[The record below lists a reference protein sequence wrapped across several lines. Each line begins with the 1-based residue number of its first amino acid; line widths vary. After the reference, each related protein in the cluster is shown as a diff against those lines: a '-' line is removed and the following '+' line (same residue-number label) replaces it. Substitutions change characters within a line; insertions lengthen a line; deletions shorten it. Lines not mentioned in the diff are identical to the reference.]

1 MTEKS
6 FNFNECLKRLEE
18 IAEKLE
24 QPDIDIE
31 EALVLLEEGMKL
43 HKECNQKLAQYQTK
57 IKDILK
63 EEAKDET
70 IVTGDIPF

>member
-1 MTEKS
+1 MTDKK
-6 FNFNECLKRLEE
+6 FNFGTSLKRLEE

-24 QPDIDIE
+24 RPDIDIE

-43 HKECNQKLAQYQTK
+43 HKECNQKLTQYQTK

-63 EEAKDET
+63 EEKDQKT
-70 IVTGDIPF
+70 VDDLPF